1 MRRFHSGAC
10 TLKPLILPGAVE
22 EPLRSGKSLAE
33 ELHGV
38 DEDEGL
44 ESIVD
49 AEENEVGSP
58 SRHLSVLRRL
68 WDAWRKGT
76 QVVRTLLGSMWTT
89 LPLRFRRLSR
99 WLLGLFFGP

>member
-22 EPLRSGKSLAE
+22 EPLWSGKSLAE

-38 DEDEGL
+38 GEDEGL
-44 ESIVD
+44 VSLGDTDED
-49 AEENEVGSP
+49 EVGSP
-58 SRHLSVLRRL
+58 YRHRSVFRRL

-76 QVVRTLLGSMWTT
+76 QVVRSILGSIWIT